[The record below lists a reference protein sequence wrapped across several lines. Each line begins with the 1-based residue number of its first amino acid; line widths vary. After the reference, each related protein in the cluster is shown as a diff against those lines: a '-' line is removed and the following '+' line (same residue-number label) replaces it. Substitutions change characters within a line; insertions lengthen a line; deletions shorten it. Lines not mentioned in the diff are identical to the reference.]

1 MTVTTNLNFKEY
13 QANGVATNYTI
24 PFLLLNE
31 ADLMV
36 YVDNIV
42 IPKNNYKIN
51 GIGNPQSEIVFY
63 SAPKGKLVLQRAIT
77 LLRDT
82 DYQENGDL
90 LAATLNKDFD
100 RLYLILQGFRQDD
113 SQNLKVSDPS
123 GINSLPAADQR
134 ANKILAFD
142 ESGQPKLITSESG
155 SATELAQ
162 SLMNDTDP
170 TKGAGQV
177 AYNPSLDY
185 PNHTIGSQL
194 AELKDNLL
202 PLFTTF
208 WWPNRD
214 SIPVGFVAA
223 DGQELPILTY
233 LDAANAIAN
242 GIVPT
247 VSESDWINDLT
258 KRGCYVANSRN
269 GFFRMPDYNGS
280 YADSL
285 GSLFLRGGNRTLSDG
300 TIQKDA
306 VGDAQVPVSITD
318 NGNAL
323 GSQYWDSKTRLAAAF
338 HQAKDGHNN
347 IELNWNIKSVT
358 NTVNM
363 GATDTRPL
371 NVTGCWIV
379 RLFGAVTEIGKADA
393 QQLATDYANMAARI
407 SILEGYRNHKKFTII
422 YPNGGT
428 KENPAI
434 VAVNSRYVMSNPFPN
449 EPVMCEAELLV
460 NGIWGSVGWFF
471 SNGGYGTLAGH
482 ILEIDKIVVQTGSA
496 AVGHG
501 SNGAGGSVGFVG
513 GAIPPSP
520 CRVKVWRIV

>member
-1 MTVTTNLNFKEY
+1 MTVNTYLNFKEY
-13 QANGVATNYTI
+13 QANGVATNYSI

-36 YVDNIV
+36 YVDNVV
-42 IPKNNYKIN
+42 IPENSYKIN

-63 SAPKGKLVLQRAIT
+63 SAPKGKLVLQRTIT
-77 LLRDT
+77 LLRET

-100 RLYLILQGFRQDD
+100 RIYLILQGFRQDD
-113 SQNLKVSDPS
+113 SQTLKVSDPS

-142 ESGQPKLITSESG
+142 ENRQPKLITAESG

-185 PNHTIGSQL
+185 PDNTIGGQI
-194 AELKDNLL
+194 AELKDNLI
-202 PLFTTF
+202 PMFTTM
-208 WWPNRD
+208 WWPSRD
-214 SIPVGFVAA
+214 SIPVGFVVA

-233 LDAANAIAN
+233 LDAANAIAS

-247 VSESDWINDLT
+247 VSENDWINDLT

-285 GSLFLRGGNRTLSDG
+285 GSLFIRGGNGTLSSG
-300 TIQKDA
+300 TIQKDG
-306 VGDAQVPVSITD
+306 V
-318 NGNAL
+318 GNAKIL
-323 GSQYWDSKTRLAAAF
+323 VGYSNYGQGFAAVYADNKTRLMPALDVNAIGGYNNHAAYGVEYKEA
-338 HQAKDGHNN
+338 
-347 IELNWNIKSVT
+347 LNSV
-358 NTVNM
+358 NL
-363 GATDTRPL
+363 GSTDTRPL
-371 NVTGCWIV
+371 NVTGCFIV

-393 QQLATDYANMAARI
+393 QQLATDYANMTARI
-407 SILEGYRNHKKFTII
+407 SILEGYKNNKKFTII
-422 YPNGGT
+422 YPNKGT
-428 KENPAI
+428 KDNPTNI
-434 VAVNSRYVMSNPFPN
+434 TLNSRYIENNPFPN
-449 EPVMCEAELLV
+449 DPVFCELEIYV
-460 NGIWGSVGWFF
+460 GGIWETTGWIDNWGV
-471 SNGGYGTLAGH
+471 SANH
-482 ILEIDKIVVQTGSA
+482 ILETDKIVVQTGASGLA
-496 AVGHG
+496 LASNRVCG
-501 SNGAGGSVGFVG
+501 SLGLVTPNTSTA
-513 GAIPPSP
+513 P
-520 CRVKVWRIV
+520 CRVKV